1 VVLDKVFFREKA
13 KTLFPWAAGASFA
26 LGHIAVTQ
34 CTLPKQGQCV
44 LCGGCAFAITG
55 LVGWALYKNR
65 QIECENNNPQLSG
78 NLRI

>member
-1 VVLDKVFFREKA
+1 MKNKSKRVFFVEKSKA
-13 KTLFPWAAGASFA
+13 LLPWAAGASFA

-55 LVGWALYKNR
+55 LVSWAIYKDKFAQNDDSDK
-65 QIECENNNPQLSG
+65 QLV
-78 NLRI
+78 

>member
-1 VVLDKVFFREKA
+1 MDKVFFREKG
-13 KTLFPWAAGASFA
+13 KVLFPWAAGASFA

-65 QIECENNNPQLSG
+65 KLEGENSDQPLSL
-78 NLRI
+78 NLRT